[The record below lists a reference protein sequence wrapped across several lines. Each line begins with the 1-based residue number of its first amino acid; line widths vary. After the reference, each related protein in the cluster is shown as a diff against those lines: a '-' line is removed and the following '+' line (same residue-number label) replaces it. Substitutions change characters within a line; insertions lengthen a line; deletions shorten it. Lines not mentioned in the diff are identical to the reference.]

1 MECNLSKYK
10 SNMEC
15 WRVPRKYT
23 YIFVRYRWANSCPQE
38 DNPSRHALYPIRSHP
53 IQYPMPYSRSD
64 PSCLLSSAIK
74 TACRILPLRHLS
86 QGYAHFI
93 AAAFMTLI
101 MPFETKLRLIKRALH
116 FYWLWLVFFQDF
128 MVLLAS
134 GDSWQLKMKCS
145 SLIDTLK
152 DHLGK

>member
-116 FYWLWLVFFQDF
+116 FYWLWLVKLKYFFRTLWFFLRAETVDSDKWS
-128 MVLLAS
+128 VL
-134 GDSWQLKMKCS
+134 
-145 SLIDTLK
+145 
-152 DHLGK
+152 H